1 MQNNQYNKHRS
12 SWHVTLSVWKALFL
26 REALSRIFV
35 SRTAWFWLIAEPVF
49 QLVFMIFLFSVI
61 RLRVIGG
68 IDTANWIAL
77 GMLGFLLFQRPSK
90 QIMTGVKVN
99 KVLFTYRQV
108 KPIDTLLV
116 RAGLEGFIMVL
127 VIISL
132 NVGMALLDYSVM
144 PDDPL
149 RVLKAFVGLWLFGMG
164 FGLVTSVAKELLPGF
179 DKILGFL
186 MKPLMIV
193 SGVIFPIAEV
203 PLPYRAWLMYN
214 PIPHGLEELRLGFAS
229 YYHAVPELSDTY
241 LYKSAVIFVFF
252 GFALYHLYSER
263 IATQ

>member
-1 MQNNQYNKHRS
+1 MQNNQHNKHRS

-49 QLVFMIFLFSVI
+49 QLVFMIFLLAVI
-61 RLRVIGG
+61 RVQVIGG
-68 IDTANWIAL
+68 IDTANWVAL
-77 GMLGFLLFQRPSK
+77 GMLGFLLFQRSSN
-90 QIMTGVKVN
+90 QIMSGVKGN
-99 KVLFTYRQV
+99 KALFAYRQV

-132 NVGMALLDYSVM
+132 NIGMILFGYSIM
-144 PDDPL
+144 PDDPF
-149 RVLKAFVGLWLFGMG
+149 RVLKAFFGLWIFGIG
-164 FGLVTSVAKELLPGF
+164 FGLVASVAKELLPGM

-186 MKPLMIV
+186 MRPLMII
-193 SGVIFPIAEV
+193 SGVIFPIAKI
-203 PLPYRAWLMYN
+203 PLPYREWLMYN
-214 PIPHGLEELRLGFAS
+214 PIAHGLEELRLGFAT
-229 YYHAVPELSDTY
+229 YYHVVPELSVTY
-241 LYKSAVIFVFF
+241 LYKSSAILVFF
-252 GFALYHLYSER
+252 GLALYHLYSER